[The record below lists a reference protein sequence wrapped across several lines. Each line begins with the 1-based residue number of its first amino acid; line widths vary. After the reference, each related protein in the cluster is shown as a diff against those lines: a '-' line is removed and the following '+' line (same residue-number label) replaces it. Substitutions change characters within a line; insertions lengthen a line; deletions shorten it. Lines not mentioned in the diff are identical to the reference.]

1 MSLLTALLDS
11 YDYALEHDMVG
22 KPDAYGNILLPMF
35 CKSED
40 SNGKNILE
48 VIIDKKGQLIEYD
61 YVAEGETII
70 FPVTED
76 SAARSSNVAPHPIVD
91 NMSYIVQDGGPRNQA
106 YMAQLESW
114 LDYEEI
120 EYIRIIYDF
129 LKKDK
134 IIKRYYESLLPDPI
148 DENLKKSDP
157 ELAEEEEKKRQDKIK
172 KIKQT
177 YITFTVA
184 EYDGKKNLSVSDNHD
199 LQEKYRDYF
208 INRLCNDKEKI
219 ICNLSGKPDYLCFKH
234 QPLIGRARLV
244 SQIKANEENY
254 KGRFTIA
261 NQNIALGVETSQKIH
276 LMAKYLLMGKNT
288 HTGLAGNAIMITW
301 FSDDIQNESE
311 ASIEMP
317 IQAKNLAAIIKTV
330 ENDMQENRGLSIAD
344 EMTKEIVKSFTNGN
358 PKFTD
363 GASYYVAI
371 LDNLI
376 KGKGRVMLKYFKEL
390 SVSRLKANLYS
401 WHEKYHWYRSGN
413 ENRNINYTP
422 SLKQIILAAYGI
434 EREDVGP
441 KKEVGLETP
450 KKAFYNS
457 QYQNLVTALIEGRD
471 IPANFERAFA
481 MNIRNRMYYDK
492 TWEKVKFCALAVLN
506 NKGGFESAML
516 KRDNTDR
523 SYLFGRLLALFEQM
537 EEITY
542 EKDKERATHAQKL
555 WTTYT
560 NNPAVTML
568 RLRKLLNPYEI
579 KLAKSESLIKQEL
592 YADIK
597 KEMTS
602 VTNMLSEHY
611 DFQSRDMSRP
621 LDYNFIFGYEAQ
633 RRSVQSKRYK
643 LAKQVEEEEEQNDQ
657 Q

>member
-22 KPDAYGNILLPMF
+22 KPDAYGNLLVPMF
-35 CKSED
+35 YD
-40 SNGKNILE
+40 SVDSDGKNILE
-48 VIIDKKGQLIEYD
+48 VIISKEGRFIAYD
-61 YVAEGETII
+61 YVPKGETII

-91 NMSYIVQDGGPRNQA
+91 NMSYVVQDGSPRNQA
-106 YMAQLESW
+106 YMDQLESW
-114 LDYEEI
+114 LEYEEI
-120 EYIRIIYDF
+120 DYIRIIYDF

-134 IIKRYYESLLPDPI
+134 IIKCYYESLLPDPI

-157 ELAEEEEKKRQDKIK
+157 ELAAAEEEKRKK
-172 KIKQT
+172 KIERIEKI
-177 YITFTVA
+177 YITFTIA
-184 EYDGKKNLSVSDNHD
+184 EYDGQKNVSVADNRD

-208 INRLCNDKEKI
+208 FNSLCNDREKI
-219 ICNLSGKPDYLCFKH
+219 ICNISGKPDYLCFKH

-244 SQIKANEENY
+244 SQIKAHEENY

-261 NQNIALGVETSQKIH
+261 NQNIALGVETSQKVH
-276 LMAKYLLMGKNT
+276 LMAKYLLMGQNT
-288 HTGLAGNAIMITW
+288 HTELAENAIMITW

-311 ASIEMP
+311 ASIEKP
-317 IQAKNLAAIIKTV
+317 IQVKNLAGIIKTV
-330 ENDMQENRGLSIAD
+330 EIEMQENRGLSIAD

-358 PKFTD
+358 PKFSD
-363 GASYYVAI
+363 DASYYVAI
-371 LDNLI
+371 LDNLV

-390 SVSRLKANLYS
+390 SVSRLKVNLYS
-401 WHEKYHWYRSGN
+401 WNEKYHWYRSGN

-422 SLKQIILAAYGI
+422 SLKEIILAAYGI
-434 EREDVGP
+434 EREG
-441 KKEVGLETP
+441 VGLETP
-450 KKAFYNS
+450 KKAFYSS
-457 QYQNLVTALIEGRD
+457 QYQNIVTALIEGRD
-471 IPANFERAFA
+471 IPSNFERALA
-481 MNIRNRMYYDK
+481 MNIRNRMHYDK
-492 TWEKVKFCALAVLN
+492 KWEDVKSCALAVLN

-516 KRDNTDR
+516 KRDNNDR
-523 SYLFGRLLALFEQM
+523 SYLFGRLLALFEQL

-555 WTTYT
+555 WTTYA
-560 NNPAVTML
+560 NNPTVTML

-579 KLAKSESLIKQEL
+579 KLAKSESPIKQEL

-611 DFQSRDMSRP
+611 DFQSTDMSRP

-633 RRSVQSKRYK
+633 RRSVQTKRYK
-643 LAKQVEEEEEQNDQ
+643 LAK
-657 Q
+657 

>member
-11 YDYALEHDMVG
+11 YDYALENDMVG

-35 CKSED
+35 YD
-40 SNGKNILE
+40 SADSDGKNILE
-48 VIIDKKGQLIEYD
+48 VIISKESRLIEYN
-61 YVAEGETII
+61 YVPKGETII

-76 SAARSSNVAPHPIVD
+76 SVARSSNVAPHPIVD
-91 NMSYIVQDGGPRNQA
+91 NMSYIVQDGSPRNRA
-106 YMAQLESW
+106 YMDQLEAW
-114 LDYEEI
+114 LAYEEI
-120 EYIRIIYDF
+120 DYIRAIYEFLKRNEGIKRIYDSF
-129 LKKDK
+129 LP
-134 IIKRYYESLLPDPI
+134 EPV
-148 DENLKKSDP
+148 DENLKITDP
-157 ELAEEEEKKRQDKIK
+157 KQAEEEEKKRQNKIDKIK
-172 KIKQT
+172 KKHM
-177 YITFTVA
+177 ITFTIA
-184 EYDGKKNLSVSDNHD
+184 EYDGEKNISVSDNRD

-208 INRLCNDKEKI
+208 INCLSNDKERI
-219 ICNLSGKPDYLCFKH
+219 ICNLSGKEDYLCFKH

-244 SQIKANEENY
+244 SQIEASEENY
-254 KGRFTIA
+254 KGRFNKA

-276 LMAKYLLMGKNT
+276 LMAKYLLSGENT
-288 HTGLAGNAIMITW
+288 HTWLGGNANMITW

-311 ASIEMP
+311 ASIVNP
-317 IQAKNLAAIIKTV
+317 IQAKNFAKLIKTV
-330 ENDMQENRGLSIAD
+330 GNDMQENRGLSIAD

-358 PKFTD
+358 PRFSD
-363 GASYYVAI
+363 DASYYVAF
-371 LDNLI
+371 LDKVND
-376 KGKGRVMLKYFKEL
+376 GRVMMRYFKEL

-401 WHEKYHWYRSGN
+401 WHEKYHWYRSDN
-413 ENRNINYTP
+413 KNYDKKHTP
-422 SLKQIILAAYGI
+422 SPRRIILAAYGT

-450 KKAFYNS
+450 KKSFYTNL
-457 QYQNLVTALIEGRD
+457 YQNIVTALIEGKD
-471 IPANFERAFA
+471 IPANFEKAFA
-481 MNIRNRMYYDK
+481 MRIRNRMHYDK
-492 TWEKVKFCALAVLN
+492 TWEEVKFCALAILN
-506 NKGGFESAML
+506 HKGGFESSML
-516 KRDNTDR
+516 LRDNTDR
-523 SYLFGRLLALFEQM
+523 SYLFGRLLALFEQL

-542 EKDKERATHAQKL
+542 DKGKERATHAQKL

-560 NNPAVTML
+560 NNPAMTML

-579 KLAKSESLIKQEL
+579 KLAKSESPIKQEL

-611 DFQSRDMSRP
+611 DFQSTDMSRP

-643 LAKQVEEEEEQNDQ
+643 LAKQVGEEEEQNDQ